1 MRETDGKET
10 ANAYFAQFDEV
21 KACGQMRASVSR
33 SVCVAVWFL
42 RNRKRRDA
50 REDESE

>member
-10 ANAYFAQFDEV
+10 ANACFSQFDEV

-33 SVCVAVWFL
+33 SVRVAVFGFF
-42 RNRKRRDA
+42 
-50 REDESE
+50 